1 MPWVV
6 EDRCITII
14 KYHILLM
21 IKCDQRYV
29 SQVLY
34 VGIIPIDIIVTLEIM
49 VLHMRVLGVIA
60 DG

>member
-1 MPWVV
+1 
-6 EDRCITII
+6 
-14 KYHILLM
+14 M
-21 IKCDQRYV
+21 IKFDLINV

-49 VLHMRVLGVIA
+49 VLHVRVLGVIA